1 MSPTLLNRR
10 EHGYDVRLFT
20 KDHPPAHVHV
30 FNGDNEA
37 KVGLQPVLI
46 LDNWGFSNRDTKAIL
61 ELIEEHQEML
71 LIEWDKYHPIRD
83 KGEKGDTSE

>member
-37 KVGLQPVLI
+37 KVGLEPVAM
-46 LDNWGFSNRDTKAIL
+46 LDNWGFNNREIKTIL
-61 ELIEEHQEML
+61 ELIEENQAML
-71 LIEWDKYHPIRD
+71 LTEWDKYHPIRSAG
-83 KGEKGDTSE
+83 GEGDSSE

>member
-10 EHGYDVRLFT
+10 EHGYDVRFFT

-37 KVGLQPVLI
+37 KVALEPVTI
-46 LDNWGFSNRDTKAIL
+46 LDNWGFNNREIKAIL
-61 ELIEEHQEML
+61 ELIEENQDML
-71 LIEWDKYHPIRD
+71 LAEWDKYHPIRNAG
-83 KGEKGDTSE
+83 GEDVSPE